1 MMCKHI
7 FFTGHAVRRMFE
19 RGLTRSDAI
28 MVLEQGEVIADYPDD
43 SPLPSCLKMAFVRGK
58 AIHVVV
64 AEDRAAET
72 CHVVTAYHP
81 DPDLWEPGFRTR
93 RSS

>member
-1 MMCKHI
+1 MMYKKI

-19 RGLTRSDAI
+19 RGLTRNDVV
-28 MVLEQGEVIADYPDD
+28 MVLEQGEVIGDYPDD
-43 SPLPSCLKMAFVRGK
+43 IPLPSCIKLGFVGGK

-64 AEDRAAET
+64 AEDRWAET
-72 CHVVTAYHP
+72 CHVVTAYYP
-81 DPDLWEPGFRTR
+81 DPDLWEPGFRIR

>member
-1 MMCKHI
+1 MTYKHI

-19 RGLTRSDAI
+19 RGLTKTDVVV
-28 MVLEQGEVIADYPDD
+28 VLGQGEVIAGYPDD
-43 SPLPSCLKMAFVRGK
+43 TPLPSCLKLGFVRGM

-64 AEDRAAET
+64 AEDRTAET
-72 CHVVTAYHP
+72 CHVVTAYYP